1 MKTARILYAMMRAD
15 FLERTR
21 RYSFLLTLGFTV
33 YAAYKFLPPAYAN
46 YVTLRMGEH
55 RGIYNSAWVGAAVSL
70 LTGAFLSLAG
80 FYLVK
85 NALDR
90 DQQTR
95 VGQILAATP
104 LSRPL
109 YTLGKALSNFA
120 FLATMASVV
129 AVVAG
134 ITQLVRSEDTHLVLW
149 DLFAPFV
156 LLSLPVLAFVAAI
169 AILAE
174 TLPGM
179 RGGLGNV
186 VYFFFWSFL
195 LAASGGSSRLGQRI
209 QWSDALG
216 WSAVIPSM
224 QAACHAAFP
233 DYDPLKGGLAMG
245 INIRETPWALT
256 TFVWEGA
263 SWGAG
268 VFVQRGFWIAMAVA
282 VALLASVFFHRFDPA
297 AWTAPRSGE
306 RVSLVRR
313 AWRVLFGL
321 FSRKSASDSEVAQS
335 APPPAHIH
343 LTPLPAAAAHF
354 RFFSLVAAELR
365 LIFKGL
371 SWFWFLVAGGLV
383 LAGLL
388 NNVETGRALLTAAWI
403 WPLLLWSPMGTRES
417 RHNTERLIFSSAHAL
432 QRQLPAVWTAGFLVA
447 LLTGSGVAARWMLA
461 GETHL
466 LVQWLVGAFF
476 IPSLALALGVWSG
489 SSKAFEILY
498 LMLWYLGPLNRLPEL
513 DFLGASPQSF
523 AIGTHQTFLA
533 ATLVLLAL
541 AVPGRLRQL
550 RGSWM
555 NLFARSS
562 S

>member
-33 YAAYKFLPPAYAN
+33 YAAYKFLPPNYAN

-120 FLATMASVV
+120 FLATMACVV

-134 ITQLVRSEDTHLVLW
+134 ITQLLRAEDTRLLLW
-149 DLFAPFV
+149 DLLAPFI
-156 LLSLPVLAFVAAI
+156 LLSLPVLAVVAAI

-174 TLPGM
+174 TVPGL

-186 VYFFFWSFL
+186 VYFFFWGFL
-195 LAASGGSSRLGQRI
+195 LSASGLSSRTGQGI
-209 QWSDALG
+209 QWQDALG

-224 QAACHAAFP
+224 QTACHAAFP
-233 DYDPLKGGLAMG
+233 DYDPVKGGLAMG
-245 INIRETPWALT
+245 INVRETPWALT
-256 TFVWEGA
+256 TFVWEGVD
-263 SWGAG
+263 WGAG
-268 VFVQRGFWIAMAVA
+268 IFVQRGFWIGVAVA
-282 VALLASVFFHRFDPA
+282 VALVASLFFHRFDPA

-306 RVSLVRR
+306 RVSFARR
-313 AWRVLFGL
+313 VARKLFGL
-321 FSRKSASDSEVAQS
+321 FSRRPDSTSDAIES
-335 APPPAHIH
+335 APPPAHVH
-343 LTPLPAAAAHF
+343 LTPLPASAAQF
-354 RFFSLVAAELR
+354 RFFSLVLAELR
-365 LIFKGL
+365 LIFQGL
-371 SWFWFLVAGGLV
+371 NWFWFLVAGGLV
-383 LAGLL
+383 VAGLL
-388 NNVETGRALLTAAWI
+388 NSVEIGRRSLTAAWI
-403 WPLLLWSPMGTRES
+403 WPLLLWSPLGTRES
-417 RHNTERLIFSSAHAL
+417 RHDTQRLIFSCAHAL
-432 QRQLPAVWTAGFLVA
+432 PRQLPAVWTAGFLVA
-447 LLTGSGVAARWMLA
+447 LLTGSGVALRWLLA
-461 GETHL
+461 GETQL
-466 LVQWLVGAFF
+466 LAQWLVGALF

-498 LMLWYLGPLNRLPEL
+498 LMLWYLGPLQGVPEL
-513 DFLGASPQSF
+513 DFIGAAPQSF
-523 AIGTHQTFLA
+523 AMGTHQTFLA
-533 ATLVLLAL
+533 ATLLLL
-541 AVPGRLRQL
+541 GIAVPGRLRQL
-550 RGSWM
+550 RGSLLDW
-555 NLFARSS
+555 FARSS